1 VQAGA
6 GAEAFGQ
13 KIHALENLM
22 IRPVTLSNLLAIVA
36 TCAVLYFHLV
46 PAVFA
51 GLAVYVLTL
60 KLARHLPRNMNR
72 FAHKVALGVVVVCV
86 ISCLTSVGALV
97 WSYMSSSQA
106 IAALLTTVV
115 DTLESLRKTLPV
127 QIAEALPATIEDLR
141 QQLVSLL
148 GLHAQKLSIVGLEGI
163 KFLAHIILGMVIGG
177 MAALHHF
184 NEHEKA
190 PPFISSM
197 RTRLGN
203 LATAFDKVVFAQV
216 KISGLNAALTA
227 VYLLV
232 ALPLFGVKL
241 PMATILVLLT
251 FAVGMLPVVGNLIS
265 NSVIVVISL
274 GISLGVGIASLLFLV
289 LIHKAEYFMNARIVG
304 HEVQATAWELLSA
317 MLLFEAIFGIAGLV
331 AAPVVYAWLKAEVKA
346 QGMI

>member
-1 VQAGA
+1 
-6 GAEAFGQ
+6 
-13 KIHALENLM
+13 
-22 IRPVTLSNLLAIVA
+22 
-36 TCAVLYFHLV
+36 
-46 PAVFA
+46 
-51 GLAVYVLTL
+51 
-60 KLARHLPRNMNR
+60 MNR

-115 DTLESLRKTLPV
+115 DTLESLRQTLPE

-141 QQLVSLL
+141 QHLVSFL
-148 GLHAQKLSIVGLEGI
+148 GIHAQKISIVGMEGI
-163 KFLAHIILGMVIGG
+163 KFLAHIILGMVVGG
-177 MAALHHF
+177 MAAVHHF
-184 NEHEKA
+184 NEHDKA
-190 PPFISSM
+190 PPFIAAI
-197 RTRLGN
+197 RARLGN

-232 ALPLFGVKL
+232 ALPLFGIHL

-274 GISLGVGIASLLFLV
+274 GISLGVGVASLLFLV

-317 MLLFEAIFGIAGLV
+317 MLLLEAVFGVAGLV